1 MTAAARAA
9 DARRGDDRI
18 LLKSALAVGFL
29 ALAAA
34 ALVAHRT
41 PATGYEQS
49 VYAGTPTA
57 VWIGI
62 EVAFAVALVVA
73 LLAGAGRLRGAAI
86 ALGVGTT
93 TLLAG
98 LPVVRG
104 YHFYGG
110 ADSLTHLGWTREV
123 LAGDL
128 SPLEIIYPGI
138 HTFGVLLTEVAGFE
152 VTHSL
157 MLVVL
162 VFALL
167 YLVFVTLTVRL
178 LTDTT
183 VGAVLG
189 GFTAFFLLP
198 INHIVTGLNPHP
210 ITQAS
215 MFFALVLFL
224 LAKYALGSADRGTF
238 AGVGALLALTSVG
251 VVLYHP
257 QQSAVVVLFFATVAA
272 LQFVRG
278 RYRDAD
284 PGRPLLGQT
293 MVAATAFAVWLPFHG
308 AITRQMRSIATRI
321 GGFLLGTSDQ
331 SVGAVVGD
339 RGASLTSVGSGIGE
353 IFVKLFFVSAV
364 VSALAGLL
372 FLAMLAGRI
381 DRPSVDRAVRYLFAG
396 LLTLGVFGGL
406 HFVGNLSSLFFRY
419 FAMIM
424 VAASVLGA
432 VQITRLSGRREVLS
446 GRRFAAV
453 GLAILVLLALSG
465 ATLFASPFIYQP
477 SEQKTAMQ
485 MEGYEATFETVES
498 DADVLGVGYDTWRYR
513 HAVYGPTGVNWS
525 GATVSQPV
533 LRTNLTTH
541 YGDGRHVVLTEY
553 DRQRETVAYRGIQ
566 YSERDLAR
574 FEAYDGVHRVRSNG
588 EVDLYYIGDS

>member
-1 MTAAARAA
+1 MTADTMFEPGRSAN
-9 DARRGDDRI
+9 DGI
-18 LLKSALAVGFL
+18 PLKLALAAGFL

-57 VWIGI
+57 VWVGI

-73 LLAGAGRLRGAAI
+73 LLAGAGRLRGVAV

-110 ADSLTHLGWTREV
+110 ADSLTHLGWTREL

-138 HTFGVLLTEVAGFE
+138 HTFGVILTEVAGFE
-152 VTHSL
+152 LTHSL
-157 MLVVL
+157 PLVVL
-162 VFALL
+162 AFAVL

-198 INHIVTGLNPHP
+198 INHIVTSLNPHP

-224 LAKYALGSADRGTF
+224 LAKYVLGDADRGTF

-257 QQSAVVVLFFATVAA
+257 QQSAVVVLFFATAAA

-278 RYRDAD
+278 RLRDAD
-284 PGRPLLGQT
+284 PGRPLFGQT
-293 MVAATAFAVWLPFHG
+293 AVAATAFAVWLPFHG
-308 AITRQMRSIATRI
+308 AITRQMRSIATRV

-339 RGASLTSVGSGIGE
+339 RGASLTAVGSGIGE

-381 DRPSVDRAVRYLFAG
+381 DRPAVDRTVRYLFAG

-424 VAASVLGA
+424 VAGSVLGA
-432 VQITRLSGRREVLS
+432 VQITRLSGGREVLS
-446 GRRFAAV
+446 GGRFAAV
-453 GLAILVLLALSG
+453 GLVILVLLALSG

-477 SEQKTAMQ
+477 NAQKTAMQ
-485 MEGYEATFETVES
+485 MEGYEATFETVDS
-498 DADVLGVGYDTWRYR
+498 DPDVLGVGYDTWRYR
-513 HAVYGPTGVNWS
+513 HAVYGPTGLNWS
-525 GATVSQPV
+525 GETVSQPV
-533 LRTNLTTH
+533 LRSNLTTY

-553 DRQRETVAYRGIQ
+553 DRQRETTAYRGIQ

-574 FEAYDGVHRVRSNG
+574 FEQYDGVHRVRSNG
-588 EVDLYYIGDS
+588 EVDLYYIGDG